1 MEISWLLSL
10 LGFLWVAAVTPGP
23 NNMLL
28 TSAAA
33 NFGFRRSVPV
43 LTGIILGMQILL
55 LLVALG
61 IGGLLTLF
69 PSVYLALKVLG
80 SLYLFWIA
88 WKIATSSYER
98 LNADKEM
105 RPVTLYQAGLLQ
117 FLNPKAWLM
126 VLGAVSSFSLIDDYT
141 VSIWIIGAVLLTVNF
156 VAGVIW
162 AGFGTVIGRMLRSR
176 DAWFIFNISM
186 GLLTAVCVVFIW
198 I

>member
-10 LGFLWVAAVTPGP
+10 LGFLWVAAVTPVP

-141 VSIWIIGAVLLTVNF
+141 ASIWIIGAVLLTVNF